1 MFSLKDHV
9 ALVTGAGNGIGRAI
23 AIAYARAGAHVA
35 LAGRTPQSLAE
46 VAAQVGAAGHEALT
60 CPMDIR
66 SVAAVKAM
74 VGQTVDRF
82 GRLDVVVNNAGII
95 SRARSIDETEETWDA
110 VMQTNVK
117 GLFFCCQ
124 AAAAHMIPSRR
135 GTIINVASVHGLVSA
150 PERAA
155 YSASKGAVIQITRTL
170 AVEWAPHNIR
180 VNAIAPGFTRTPTRE
195 VSFGDPAR
203 LRALVARYP
212 LGRVADP
219 DDMVGAALF
228 LASEASAFVTG
239 QTIVVDGG
247 YTTQ

>member
-1 MFSLKDHV
+1 MFSLQDQV
-9 ALVTGAGNGIGRAI
+9 ALVTGAGSGIGRAI
-23 AIAYARAGAHVA
+23 AIGYARAGAHVA
-35 LAGRTPQSLAE
+35 VAGRNPQALAAVAAE
-46 VAAQVGAAGHEALT
+46 VTGAGREALA
-60 CPMDIR
+60 CPVDVR
-66 SVAAVKAM
+66 GVAAVKAL
-74 VGQTVDRF
+74 VARVVDRF
-82 GRLDVVVNNAGII
+82 GRLDVLVNNAGII
-95 SRARSIDETEETWDA
+95 SRATSLDETEETWDA

-117 GLFFCCQ
+117 GLFFSCQ
-124 AAAAHMIPSRR
+124 AAAAHMIPRRR
-135 GTIINVASVHGLVSA
+135 GTIINLASVHGLVSA

-170 AVEWAPHNIR
+170 AVEWAPHKLR

-195 VSFGDPAR
+195 VTLGDPAR
-203 LRALVARYP
+203 LQALVARYP

>member
-1 MFSLKDHV
+1 MFSLQDQI
-9 ALVTGAGNGIGRAI
+9 ALVTGGGNGIGRAI
-23 AIAYARAGAHVA
+23 ATAFARAGAHVA
-35 LAGRTPQSLAE
+35 VAGRSPQALAE
-46 VAAQVGAAGHEALT
+46 VAAQVTAAGREALA
-60 CPMDIR
+60 CPMDVR

-74 VGQTVDRF
+74 VDQIVIRF
-82 GRLDVVVNNAGII
+82 GRLDVLVNNAGII
-95 SRARSIDETEETWDA
+95 SRAPSTDETEEAWDA

-124 AAAAHMIPSRR
+124 AAAAHMIPRRR
-135 GTIINVASVHGLVSA
+135 GRIVNLASVHGLVSA
-150 PERAA
+150 PQRAA
-155 YSASKGAVIQITRTL
+155 YGASKAAVIQITRTL
-170 AVEWAPHNIR
+170 AVEWAAHNIR
-180 VNAIAPGFTRTPTRE
+180 VNAVAPGFTRTPTRE
-195 VSFGDPAR
+195 VTFGDPLR
-203 LRALVARYP
+203 LQALVARYP

>member
-1 MFSLKDHV
+1 MFSLQDQV
-9 ALVTGAGNGIGRAI
+9 ALVTGAGSGIGRSV

-35 LAGRTPQSLAE
+35 VAGRNPQTLAE
-46 VAAQVGAAGHEALT
+46 VAAEVTAAGRQALA
-60 CPMDIR
+60 CPLDVR

-74 VGQTVDRF
+74 VDQVVGRF
-82 GRLDVVVNNAGII
+82 GRLDVLVNNAGII
-95 SRARSIDETEETWDA
+95 SRSPSLDEAEATWDA
-110 VMQTNVK
+110 VMETNVK

-124 AAAAHMIPSRR
+124 AAAARMIPRRR
-135 GTIINVASVHGLVSA
+135 GTIINLASVHGLVSA

-155 YSASKGAVIQITRTL
+155 YSASKGAVIQLTRTL

-180 VNAIAPGFTRTPTRE
+180 VNGIAPGFTRTPTRE
-195 VSFGDPAR
+195 VTFGDPTR
-203 LRALVARYP
+203 LRALLARYP
-212 LGRVADP
+212 LGRVAGP